1 VELHD
6 GYRDHLCA
14 AACRYLL
21 RVPPAHGRRP
31 DDGRGQGL
39 TVATLTGPR
48 RLPWPRHLHGSEFAW
63 AVAFVVPY
71 AAVFVAFVVYP
82 VAYGLWMASA
92 PSLYRELAANP
103 LYRRSV
109 VNTAVYVGLGV
120 NVQMFLAL
128 LLSGFFMRRRW
139 WIKALLP
146 VFMLPWALPAI
157 PAFVSFHW
165 MLIGEEGF
173 VDSVLSTLLGIQG
186 PLWFNDRRLA
196 LGSNIVAYIWKWMPF
211 WTLTFFAARTA
222 IPQEIYE
229 AADVDGAGGCRR
241 FAHVIFPLLGNL
253 YLVCTLLFTLWTI
266 GDFTTVSLVSEGAP
280 AYSTDVLATLG
291 LHYAYDAAQPSLG
304 VAAVMSA
311 LPVLIPLAIIL
322 MRVVRTR
329 EVQL

>member
-1 VELHD
+1 
-6 GYRDHLCA
+6 
-14 AACRYLL
+14 
-21 RVPPAHGRRP
+21 
-31 DDGRGQGL
+31 
-39 TVATLTGPR
+39 
-48 RLPWPRHLHGSEFAW
+48 
-63 AVAFVVPY
+63 
-71 AAVFVAFVVYP
+71 
-82 VAYGLWMASA
+82 MASS

-103 LYRRSV
+103 LYARSV

-146 VFMLPWALPAI
+146 IFMLPWALPAI

-173 VDSVLSTLLGIQG
+173 VDSVLSTLFGIEG
-186 PLWFNDRRLA
+186 PLWFNDRGLA
-196 LGSNIVAYIWKWMPF
+196 LGSNIVANIWKWLPF

-229 AADVDGAGGCRR
+229 AADVDGAGGFRR

-253 YLVCTLLFTLWTI
+253 YLVCTLLSTLWTI

-291 LHYAYDAAQPSLG
+291 LYYAYDAAQPALG

-311 LPVLIPLAIIL
+311 LPVLIPLAILL

-329 EVQL
+329 QVQL

>member
-1 VELHD
+1 V
-6 GYRDHLCA
+6 
-14 AACRYLL
+14 
-21 RVPPAHGRRP
+21 
-31 DDGRGQGL
+31 
-39 TVATLTGPR
+39 
-48 RLPWPRHLHGSEFAW
+48 FA
-63 AVAFVVPY
+63 
-71 AAVFVAFVVYP
+71 AFVVYP

-92 PSLYRELAANP
+92 PSLYRELIANP
-103 LYRRSV
+103 LYARAL
-109 VNTAVYVGLGV
+109 VNTLLFVGLGV

-146 VFMLPWALPAI
+146 VYILPWALPAI

-165 MLIGEEGF
+165 MLIGEEGLI
-173 VDSVLSTLLGIQG
+173 DSLLSALVGIPG

-196 LGSNIVAYIWKWMPF
+196 LGSDIVAYIWKWMPF

-229 AADVDGAGGCRR
+229 AADVDGASGCRR

-280 AYSTDVLATLG
+280 SYSTDVLATLG
-291 LHYAYDAAQPSLG
+291 IHYAFDAAQPALG

-311 LPVLIPLAIIL
+311 LPVLIPIAILL
-322 MRVVRTR
+322 MRALHTR
-329 EVQL
+329 QVQL